1 MFHIFAESHKII
13 ASNIYDNVI
22 DIYGLKLDKEKLL
35 WGSIAPD
42 ILPQYRFIRHYQK
55 ESLNYIA
62 REIMKIIFISRYVE
76 FNKILDPLAMKILS
90 KKIGIISH
98 YLSDFVCLPHADRWT
113 FTKSRESLVKH
124 VKYES
129 ALEEYA
135 KKHSFKKNVISIE
148 DINIYDVEFLGL
160 HTKITEYIE
169 DVVKEYKINAS
180 FKNDMD
186 FALGLNLKITC
197 FIVDTINAY
206 SPEIHGQFAFGI

>member
-1 MFHIFAESHKII
+1 VFHIFAESHKII

-35 WGSIAPD
+35 WGAIAPD

-90 KKIGIISH
+90 KKIGIVSH

-169 DVVKEYKINAS
+169 DVVKEYKINTS

-197 FIVDTINAY
+197 FILDTINSY

>member
-90 KKIGIISH
+90 KKIGIVSH

-169 DVVKEYKINAS
+169 DVVKEYKIHAS

>member
-13 ASNIYDNVI
+13 ASNIYENVI
-22 DIYGLKLDKEKLL
+22 DIYGVKLDKDKLL

-42 ILPQYRFIRHYQK
+42 ILPQYKFIRHYQK

-62 REIMKIIFISRYVE
+62 REIMKIIFVSRYIE
-76 FNKILDPLAMKILS
+76 FNKILDPLAIKILS
-90 KKIGIISH
+90 KRIGIISH

-113 FTKSRESLVKH
+113 FTKSTESLVKH

-129 ALEEYA
+129 ALDEYA
-135 KKHSFKKNVISIE
+135 KRHSFKNNIISVE

-160 HTKITEYIE
+160 HNKIKEYIE
-169 DVVKEYKINAS
+169 EVVNEYKIKTS
-180 FKNDMD
+180 FNNDMN

-197 FIVDTINAY
+197 FILDTINAY

>member
-90 KKIGIISH
+90 KKIGIVSH

-135 KKHSFKKNVISIE
+135 KKHSFKKNIISIE

>member
-76 FNKILDPLAMKILS
+76 FNKILDPLAMKLLS

-113 FTKSRESLVKH
+113 FTKSTESLVKH

-135 KKHSFKKNVISIE
+135 KTHSFKNNVISVD

-160 HTKITEYIE
+160 HTKIKEYIE
-169 DVVKEYKINAS
+169 EVVKEYKINTS
-180 FKNDMD
+180 FKNDMN

-197 FIVDTINAY
+197 FILDTINAY

>member
-13 ASNIYDNVI
+13 ATNIYENVNN
-22 DIYGLKLDKEKLL
+22 IYGLKLDKEKLL

-55 ESLNYIA
+55 ESLNYIS

-76 FNKILDPLAMKILS
+76 FNKILDPIAMKILS

-113 FTKSRESLVKH
+113 FTKSTESLIKH

-129 ALEEYA
+129 SLEEYA
-135 KKHSFKKNVISIE
+135 KSHSFKNNIISVD

-160 HTKITEYIE
+160 HSKIKEYIE
-169 DVVKEYKINAS
+169 EVVKEYQMKTS
-180 FKNDMD
+180 FMNDMN

-197 FIVDTINAY
+197 FILDTITAY

>member
-90 KKIGIISH
+90 KKIGIVSH

-169 DVVKEYKINAS
+169 DVVKEYKINTS

>member
-22 DIYGLKLDKEKLL
+22 ARYGLKLDKEKLL

-90 KKIGIISH
+90 KKIGIVSH

-169 DVVKEYKINAS
+169 DVVKEYKIHAS

>member
-1 MFHIFAESHKII
+1 
-13 ASNIYDNVI
+13 
-22 DIYGLKLDKEKLL
+22 
-35 WGSIAPD
+35 
-42 ILPQYRFIRHYQK
+42 
-55 ESLNYIA
+55 
-62 REIMKIIFISRYVE
+62 MKIIFVSRYVE

-90 KKIGIISH
+90 KRIGIVSH

-135 KKHSFKKNVISIE
+135 KRHTFKSNVISIE

-160 HTKITEYIE
+160 HAKITEYIE
-169 DVVKEYKINAS
+169 EVVKEYKINTS

>member
-42 ILPQYRFIRHYQK
+42 ILPKYRFIRHYQK

-90 KKIGIISH
+90 KKIGIVSH

-169 DVVKEYKINAS
+169 DVVKEYKINTS

-197 FIVDTINAY
+197 FILDTINSY